1 VIVLNQLQKRF
12 SHSFARIARRGSE
25 RPTKYIYLLIAIFI
39 ALFMQAYIHNYNIV
53 YLALFFTFA
62 FSFSGYFFG
71 RNNIRSLEVELLSFQ
86 RVFANRRSSY
96 SLLLSS
102 SSQRDIYDVTCIA
115 EDESKHYR
123 YIRSNKPEVVT
134 FSHRISQRGEAAFGV
149 VECESRF
156 PLPHQIFYKVFDLE
170 RAFVVYPEPKGISL
184 DAFIAQNRSLY
195 GDRDD
200 FEGIKVHEHGDRLSQ
215 IHWQSLAK
223 GGELMSKRFSYTD
236 ASRMLHFD
244 FFSCAR
250 SDEARLSQLCLWV
263 LACEERGL
271 AFSIAIE
278 HKILDSKK
286 MGTDEILAYLG
297 RY

>member
-1 VIVLNQLQKRF
+1 
-12 SHSFARIARRGSE
+12 
-25 RPTKYIYLLIAIFI
+25 
-39 ALFMQAYIHNYNIV
+39 MQAYIHNYNIV

-71 RNNIRSLEVELLSFQ
+71 RSNIRSLEVRLLSFQ
-86 RVFANRRSSY
+86 RVFANRNCSY
-96 SLLLSS
+96 SLLI
-102 SSQRDIYDVTCIA
+102 SSQRDIYDITCIA
-115 EDESKHYR
+115 EGESKHFKF
-123 YIRSNKPEVVT
+123 IRSNRPEVVT
-134 FSHRISQRGEAAFGV
+134 FSHRFSQRGEGAFGT

-170 RAFVVYPEPKGISL
+170 RGFVVYPEPKGISL

-200 FEGIKVHEHGDRLSQ
+200 FEGIKAHEKGDRLSQ

-223 GGELMSKRFSYTD
+223 GGELMSKRFSHTD
-236 ASRMLHFD
+236 ASRVLHFD
-244 FFSCAR
+244 FLTCALN
-250 SDEARLSQLCLWV
+250 DEARLSQLCLWV

-271 AFSIAIE
+271 DFSIAIK
-278 HKILDSKK
+278 HKRLDSKK